1 MNCHAIFLSTI
12 STSGDNDWMAAV
24 KDVDELS
31 AKLGNL
37 AGKYR
42 VADPKFN
49 HLDFTYATDVKDLL
63 YDRVI
68 GIIKSLS

>member
-1 MNCHAIFLSTI
+1 MHFDNST
-12 STSGDNDWMAAV
+12 GDNDWMAAV

-37 AGKYR
+37 GGKIR
-42 VADPKFN
+42 VSDPKFN
-49 HLDFTYATDVKDLL
+49 HLDYTYATDVKELL

-68 GIIKSLS
+68 SIIKERS